1 MIRPRGR
8 KRKGVRATKRTGKP
22 LKSPEDRFAATIS
35 LANPIAACTQNQ
47 KSFPLF
53 LALLAIRPFS
63 ILPQP
68 QDIQPEIGK
77 TRESIIRINV
87 MLDHIESEVIEPT

>member
-8 KRKGVRATKRTGKP
+8 KRKGELATKRTGKP

-35 LANPIAACTQNQ
+35 LANPIAGCTQNQ

-53 LALLAIRPFS
+53 LALLAVRPFS
-63 ILPQP
+63 MLPQP
-68 QDIQPEIGK
+68 QDIKPEIGE
-77 TRESIIRINV
+77 TRESIIGINV
-87 MLDHIESEVIEPT
+87 MLDHVESEIIKPT